1 MSRPSEVTPSTRH
14 YRRRQG
20 IRLAALVLGVGAFAP
35 AASAAEDILVIPIGG
50 IVRGTE
56 GELVNIGSVTVP
68 ADLVGATC
76 QVQGQTRNQIS
87 VHNGNDLLITTG
99 GQTFV
104 VPDFEDAGF
113 ITHDAGTTEPL
124 GPTVQLQIR
133 LGPDG
138 VSSGGFR
145 VSIDCSPAPP
155 PTTASTTAPEPST
168 TAPAAT
174 DTTSTEPV
182 EPTSAE
188 TTAPTSV
195 PEPSGPEVSTAS
207 TEVQSTEPAPTS
219 SPSTTNPPATT
230 APATSAPTATAPTAE
245 PPPAGPTAI
254 DDDVSAG
261 LPATGSST
269 GTIVGA
275 GLALIGAGL
284 ATRRF
289 SRSLRRPDETI

>member
-1 MSRPSEVTPSTRH
+1 
-14 YRRRQG
+14 
-20 IRLAALVLGVGAFAP
+20 LAALALGVGAFAP

-50 IVRGTE
+50 TVRGTE
-56 GELVNIGSVTVP
+56 GELVNIGSVAVP

-76 QVQGQTRNQIS
+76 RVQGQTRNQIS

-113 ITHDAGTTEPL
+113 ITHEAGKTEPL
-124 GPTVQLQIR
+124 GPTVQLQVR

-138 VSSGGFR
+138 LSSGGFR
-145 VSIDCSPAPP
+145 VSIDCSPTPP
-155 PTTASTTAPEPST
+155 ATTVSTTTPEPST
-168 TAPAAT
+168 TAPATT
-174 DTTSTEPV
+174 DTTTPGPPGTE
-182 EPTSAE
+182 TA
-188 TTAPTSV
+188 APTSM
-195 PEPSGPEVSTAS
+195 PEPSGPEVTTAS

-219 SPSTTNPPATT
+219 SPSTTSPSETT
-230 APATSAPTATAPTAE
+230 APPTSASPTSAPTTSAPTSE
-245 PPPAGPTAI
+245 PPPAGPTAF
-254 DDDVSAG
+254 DDDNVGAD

-289 SRSLRRPDETI
+289 SRSLRRPDDTI